1 MKRPFLLFLPFLL
14 FIAGAFVACEEVE
27 EAGKYDNWVP
37 RNEAFIDSIKGK
49 TGDNIVASLEDAEKM
64 EVGTLYAIS
73 VPTSG
78 TGVNGTLRPQY
89 VYCKKLW
96 KTDSGAYPLFTE
108 KVSVFYRGTFITGE
122 EFDGNFDG
130 FGATDREIPLP
141 LSDPLSENSPES
153 KWPTAFNSPSE
164 FVVSKVIAGWTWALQ
179 YMRVGERWMLYI
191 PCKEYIIQQNTI
203 ATYDKESNALLTQYS
218 VDQNDMGVTQM
229 LLDGRA
235 KMIPA
240 GRRARFIKIIQ
251 GNAVVHIEGEAF
263 NMIIPTSALIPE

>member
-64 EVGTLYAIS
+64 EIGTLYAIS

-141 LSDPLSENSPES
+141 LSDRKSTRLNSSHIPLSRM
-153 KWPTAFNSPSE
+153 PS
-164 FVVSKVIAGWTWALQ
+164 
-179 YMRVGERWMLYI
+179 
-191 PCKEYIIQQNTI
+191 
-203 ATYDKESNALLTQYS
+203 
-218 VDQNDMGVTQM
+218 
-229 LLDGRA
+229 
-235 KMIPA
+235 
-240 GRRARFIKIIQ
+240 
-251 GNAVVHIEGEAF
+251 
-263 NMIIPTSALIPE
+263 SA

>member
-64 EVGTLYAIS
+64 EIGTLYAIS

-78 TGVNGTLRPQY
+78 TGVDGTLRPQY

-122 EFDGNFDG
+122 SSMAILTVLE
-130 FGATDREIPLP
+130 RQ
-141 LSDPLSENSPES
+141 
-153 KWPTAFNSPSE
+153 TAKF
-164 FVVSKVIAGWTWALQ
+164 
-179 YMRVGERWMLYI
+179 RCLYQI
-191 PCKEYIIQQNTI
+191 PCPKTLPNPNGLRRLI
-203 ATYDKESNALLTQYS
+203 LLPNLWYPKLLQAGHGLCNICGS
-218 VDQNDMGVTQM
+218 VSVGCCIFP
-229 LLDGRA
+229 GRA
-235 KMIPA
+235 DMVQA
-240 GRRARFIKIIQ
+240 
-251 GNAVVHIEGEAF
+251 AVHPVIFPVIRH
-263 NMIIPTSALIPE
+263 

>member
-1 MKRPFLLFLPFLL
+1 MPNNSNPVIYNQMKRPFLLFLPFLL

-96 KTDSGAYPLFTE
+96 IVVLSLPEKSSMAILTVSERQTAKFRCLYQIPCPKTLPNPNGLRRLILLPNLWYPKLLQAGHGLCNICGS
-108 KVSVFYRGTFITGE
+108 VSVGCCIF
-122 EFDGNFDG
+122 
-130 FGATDREIPLP
+130 P
-141 LSDPLSENSPES
+141 
-153 KWPTAFNSPSE
+153 
-164 FVVSKVIAGWTWALQ
+164 
-179 YMRVGERWMLYI
+179 
-191 PCKEYIIQQNTI
+191 
-203 ATYDKESNALLTQYS
+203 
-218 VDQNDMGVTQM
+218 
-229 LLDGRA
+229 GRA
-235 KMIPA
+235 DMV
-240 GRRARFIKIIQ
+240 Q
-251 GNAVVHIEGEAF
+251 AVVHPVIF
-263 NMIIPTSALIPE
+263 PVIRH

>member
-1 MKRPFLLFLPFLL
+1 MITGYRVMKLLLIPLKVRPAIISWLRLKMPKRWRLARCMPYPCRP
-14 FIAGAFVACEEVE
+14 A
-27 EAGKYDNWVP
+27 VP
-37 RNEAFIDSIKGK
+37 
-49 TGDNIVASLEDAEKM
+49 
-64 EVGTLYAIS
+64 
-73 VPTSG
+73 
-78 TGVNGTLRPQY
+78 GVNGTLRPQY

-191 PCKEYIIQQNTI
+191 PWQSGYGASGSSSGDIPGYTSLTFDVCLEGI
-203 ATYDKESNALLTQYS
+203 AD
-218 VDQNDMGVTQM
+218 
-229 LLDGRA
+229 
-235 KMIPA
+235 
-240 GRRARFIKIIQ
+240 
-251 GNAVVHIEGEAF
+251 
-263 NMIIPTSALIPE
+263 

>member
-64 EVGTLYAIS
+64 EIGTLYAIS

-108 KVSVFYRGTFITGE
+108 KVSVFYRGTFIT
-122 EFDGNFDG
+122 
-130 FGATDREIPLP
+130 LP
-141 LSDPLSENSPES
+141 NLWYPKLLRAGHGLCNICGP
-153 KWPTAFNSPSE
+153 
-164 FVVSKVIAGWTWALQ
+164 VS
-179 YMRVGERWMLYI
+179 VGCCI
-191 PCKEYIIQQNTI
+191 FP
-203 ATYDKESNALLTQYS
+203 
-218 VDQNDMGVTQM
+218 
-229 LLDGRA
+229 GRA
-235 KMIPA
+235 DMVQA
-240 GRRARFIKIIQ
+240 
-251 GNAVVHIEGEAF
+251 AVHPVIFPVIRH
-263 NMIIPTSALIPE
+263 

>member
-1 MKRPFLLFLPFLL
+1 MLNNSNPVIYNQMKRPFLLFLPFLL

-64 EVGTLYAIS
+64 EIGTLYAIS

-78 TGVNGTLRPQY
+78 TGV
-89 VYCKKLW
+89 
-96 KTDSGAYPLFTE
+96 
-108 KVSVFYRGTFITGE
+108 VFYRGTFITGE

-191 PCKEYIIQQNTI
+191 PWQSGYGASGSSSGDIPGYTSLTFDVCLEGI
-203 ATYDKESNALLTQYS
+203 AD
-218 VDQNDMGVTQM
+218 
-229 LLDGRA
+229 
-235 KMIPA
+235 
-240 GRRARFIKIIQ
+240 
-251 GNAVVHIEGEAF
+251 
-263 NMIIPTSALIPE
+263 

>member
-1 MKRPFLLFLPFLL
+1 MPNNSNPVIYNQMKRPFLLFLPFLL

-64 EVGTLYAIS
+64 EIGTLYAIS

-78 TGVNGTLRPQY
+78 TGGNGTLRPQY

-164 FVVSKVIAGWTWALQ
+164 FVVSEVIAGWTWALQ

-191 PCKEYIIQQNTI
+191 PWQSGYGASGSSSGDIPGYTSLTFDVCLEGI
-203 ATYDKESNALLTQYS
+203 AD
-218 VDQNDMGVTQM
+218 
-229 LLDGRA
+229 
-235 KMIPA
+235 
-240 GRRARFIKIIQ
+240 
-251 GNAVVHIEGEAF
+251 
-263 NMIIPTSALIPE
+263 

>member
-1 MKRPFLLFLPFLL
+1 MSLPFRASRKSCALNVGRQMPNNSNPVIYNQMKRPFLLFLPFLL

-64 EVGTLYAIS
+64 EIGTLYAIS

-191 PCKEYIIQQNTI
+191 P
-203 ATYDKESNALLTQYS
+203 
-218 VDQNDMGVTQM
+218 
-229 LLDGRA
+229 GRA
-235 KMIPA
+235 DMVQA
-240 GRRARFIKIIQ
+240 
-251 GNAVVHIEGEAF
+251 AVHPVIFPVIRH
-263 NMIIPTSALIPE
+263 